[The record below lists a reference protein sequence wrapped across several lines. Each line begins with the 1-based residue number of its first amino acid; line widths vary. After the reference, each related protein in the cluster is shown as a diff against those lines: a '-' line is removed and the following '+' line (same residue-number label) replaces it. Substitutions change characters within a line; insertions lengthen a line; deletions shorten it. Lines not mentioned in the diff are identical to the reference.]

1 MVPRS
6 TLVSLRPL
14 AVQRRQT
21 VAACACLC
29 RVPFPGPALPAAS
42 LSTAG
47 RRAWRLRLP
56 VGVCSWTPSLP
67 TPQPPPPPQA
77 SAAASPLPA
86 PAPVPCCLLGRQ
98 SLFLLAERPATAC
111 SSPVQGA
118 SGRRFPPSLP
128 LSFPPS
134 GGRSLLPSP
143 AQVPF
148 HPVPALES
156 ANMRVLACLIAAL
169 MGIQAVER
177 LRLADGPHGCAGR
190 LEVWHGG
197 RWGTVCDDGW
207 DLRDA
212 AVACRELGCGGAL
225 AAPGGAFF
233 GEGSGPV
240 WLSELA
246 CRGSE
251 GQLGLCPHRGWKAHI
266 CSHEEDAGVVCA
278 GQRVANSRDGEDP
291 PSILE
296 GDLWPGLSGELS
308 PGSQEPPV
316 THAPRQAGA
325 PQNNSRKKSLKPVKQ
340 PKSTRAPM
348 LTAGAPRQERLRL
361 VSGPHGCSGRLEVWH
376 GGRWGT
382 VCDDGWDLRD
392 AAVACR
398 ELGCGSALA
407 APGGARFGPG
417 SGPVWMDDVGC
428 GGGEQALRDCPRSPW
443 GRSNC
448 DHSEDAGLV
457 CTGPAPRLR
466 LADGPHGCAGRLEV
480 WHSGRWGT
488 VCDDAWDLRDATV
501 ACRELGCGGALA
513 APGGAFFGEGAGPIL
528 LDDLRCRGN
537 ETALRFCPTR
547 PWGQHDCHH
556 REDAGA
562 VCDGM
567 PLGYVPTTAPAADSN
582 RSSSQEA
589 VSRPPAPTR
598 SLSLGTADIPP
609 PPASPTVPW
618 ETGPEAGSPQLRLV
632 AGPSRCSGRLEVW
645 HNGLWGTVCDDSWD
659 LQDSAVVCRELG
671 CGRARQQDPAAGRF
685 GWGAGPI
692 WLDDVGCLGT
702 EASLSECPASPWGK
716 HNCAHNEDVGIS
728 CTDTLGLDSISDP
741 FSWSWIPGL
750 GRDPDAWLP
759 GELTTKPP
767 AKLTPSVPEKTTTKA
782 PGRNPKG
789 TKKWVTKNARR
800 LTTQPPVIPTT
811 KHSRVLGTQRPPELT
826 SQTTTTLTTEASRRT
841 VSESTA
847 RLSTEAPHRMT
858 SHTTATRTPRAPR
871 ERTAKTV
878 ATPTTQ
884 SPREMTSEAT
894 VEQIPLASTEP
905 SAETPTQGSPDS
917 SKDPAPSPTGSTA
930 GGSAGPF
937 RVRLADGPN
946 RCAGRLEVWHAGR
959 WGTVCDDSWDLRDS
973 TVACWELGCGRVRSR
988 VGKTHYG
995 PGTGPI
1001 WLDDVGC
1008 KGIEASLS
1016 DCPAGA
1022 WGQHNCDHEEDV
1034 GLTCTGHAD
1043 EDDYPPWTWDPTFGE
1058 DLAKLTTTAGVPGH
1072 MLSWGTTKSPG
1083 APSPATRRLP
1093 DTGNEDSYKPSWTWD
1108 TPSGGAPPEGTPT
1121 AGRPGSTLTTATTQ
1135 RPGRPSS
1142 APRIRGDTG
1151 SLRKLWPDRRPQRP
1165 TAARTAPPAASPAP
1179 SASPEPPGP
1188 PVTPDSAPRLIPE
1201 AASRRG
1207 VTSDPPDTSTP
1218 NPDLASQMNSDLTLT
1233 TPGLT
1238 LSTPEGAVTPALIP
1252 DLSPTP
1258 PPTLPKELTS
1268 DPSAPSVVTHLS
1280 STSELTPESDTTP
1293 NLGTAPYA
1301 NTFPDH
1307 SKSPDSSINPHPT
1320 GTPHSTL
1327 TSQPMTTPHSATTPP
1342 LTRTPQP
1349 TTPPQ
1354 PTISLQPTTS
1364 IQPTTT
1370 PHPTMTPQSTASPL
1384 TTTPHP
1390 ITNPHPATT
1399 PHPTMTLHSTTS
1411 THPSMTAN
1419 PTSTPMI
1426 TTKSILTSSGTELFS
1441 PTPAPTVKSSLHPW
1455 LTSTGSSHLSTS
1467 KMSSLAPF
1475 PNSES
1480 SHSRPSP
1487 APSVDT
1493 LSTDDFEPP
1502 RSQSPKPS
1510 PPPPQTPHSA
1520 SDPTVTSDLH
1530 LSSMALPL
1538 GQPFPDHLTPRPT
1551 PGQSPDPLGPC
1562 VAPTPPVRVMAC
1574 EPPALVELVA
1584 AVREVGGQLQRLTQV
1599 LEKEQQQRQALG
1611 LGLTQLVEATRNL
1624 GQLGEVVKRLAEG
1637 AWPPSTSAPATTT
1650 PEEEERPLRGDV

>member
-1 MVPRS
+1 
-6 TLVSLRPL
+6 
-14 AVQRRQT
+14 
-21 VAACACLC
+21 
-29 RVPFPGPALPAAS
+29 
-42 LSTAG
+42 
-47 RRAWRLRLP
+47 
-56 VGVCSWTPSLP
+56 
-67 TPQPPPPPQA
+67 
-77 SAAASPLPA
+77 
-86 PAPVPCCLLGRQ
+86 
-98 SLFLLAERPATAC
+98 
-111 SSPVQGA
+111 
-118 SGRRFPPSLP
+118 
-128 LSFPPS
+128 
-134 GGRSLLPSP
+134 
-143 AQVPF
+143 
-148 HPVPALES
+148 
-156 ANMRVLACLIAAL
+156 MRVLACLIAL

-233 GEGSGPV
+233 GEGAGPV

-278 GQRVANSRDGEDP
+278 GQRVANSRDGDDP

-296 GDLWPGLSGELS
+296 GDPWPGLSGELS
-308 PGSQEPPV
+308 PGSEEPPG
-316 THAPRQAGA
+316 THAPRPAGT
-325 PQNNSRKKSLKPVKQ
+325 PQNSSRKKGPRPPKQ
-340 PKSTRAPM
+340 AKSTRAPQ
-348 LTAGAPRQERLRL
+348 LTAGAPRHERLRL

-392 AAVACR
+392 ATVACR
-398 ELGCGSALA
+398 ELGCGGALA

-480 WHSGRWGT
+480 WHGGRWGT
-488 VCDDAWDLRDATV
+488 VCDDAWDLRDASV

-537 ETALRFCPTR
+537 ETALRLCPAR

-567 PLGYVPTTAPAADSN
+567 PLGYVPPTAPAAADGNHSAS
-582 RSSSQEA
+582 RDVASGPPPPTASQA
-589 VSRPPAPTR
+589 SR
-598 SLSLGTADIPP
+598 TAGASP
-609 PPASPTVPW
+609 PPASPTALREP
-618 ETGPEAGSPQLRLV
+618 GPEAGSPQLRLV

-645 HNGLWGTVCDDSWD
+645 HAGRWGTVCDDSWD
-659 LQDSAVVCRELG
+659 LRDAAVVCRELG
-671 CGRARQQDPAAGRF
+671 CGGARQPDPAAGRF

-702 EASLSECPASPWGK
+702 EASLSDCPAAPWGK
-716 HNCAHNEDVGIS
+716 HNCAHNEDVGVT
-728 CTDTLGLDSISDP
+728 CTETPGLDSISDP

-759 GELTTKPP
+759 GELATKPS
-767 AKLTPSVPEKTTTKA
+767 ARLTPSVPEKTTTKA
-782 PGRNPKG
+782 PGKMPKS
-789 TKKWVTKNARR
+789 TKKWVTKNAKRP
-800 LTTQPPVIPTT
+800 TTQPPVMPTT
-811 KHSRVLGTQRPPELT
+811 KHSRVLGTQRPLELT
-826 SQTTTTLTTEASRRT
+826 SRTTTTLTTEASHRP

-847 RLSTEAPHRMT
+847 KLTTGVPHGMT

-871 ERTAKTV
+871 ERTSKAM
-878 ATPTTQ
+878 ATSTTQ
-884 SPREMTSEAT
+884 GPREVTSEAT
-894 VEQIPLASTEP
+894 ATRIPLTPKES
-905 SAETPTQGSPDS
+905 SAEIPAQGSPES
-917 SKDPAPSPTGSTA
+917 PRDPAPSPTGSTTR
-930 GGSAGPF
+930 GSGPF

-973 TVACWELGCGRVRSR
+973 TVACWELGCGRVRAR

-1034 GLTCTGHAD
+1034 GLTCTGYAD
-1043 EDDYPPWTWDPTFGE
+1043 EDDYPPWTWDPTSGE
-1058 DLAKLTTTAGVPGH
+1058 DLAKGTTAAGVPGH

-1083 APSPATRRLP
+1083 GPSPATRRLP
-1093 DTGNEDSYKPSWTWD
+1093 HTGDKDGYESFRTWD
-1108 TPSGGAPPEGTPT
+1108 TPSGGALPKGTPT
-1121 AGRPGSTLTTATTQ
+1121 TLTTGTT
-1135 RPGRPSS
+1135 RDPDHPSP

-1151 SLRKLWPDRRPQRP
+1151 SERKLWPQRRLLRP
-1165 TAARTAPPAASPAP
+1165 TSSRTVPPAP
-1179 SASPEPPGP
+1179 SPDPSASSEPPGS
-1188 PVTPDSAPRLIPE
+1188 PVTSVTSNPAPWFIPE
-1201 AASRRG
+1201 AASTRK
-1207 VTSDPPDTSTP
+1207 VTSDPPDTLPPS
-1218 NPDLASQMNSDLTLT
+1218 PDLASWTSSDLTLT

-1238 LSTPEGAVTPALIP
+1238 LSTPDATVIAASRS

-1268 DPSAPSVVTHLS
+1268 DPSAPEVVTHLF
-1280 STSELTPESDTTP
+1280 STSELTTESVTIP
-1293 NLGTAPYA
+1293 NVDTAPYP
-1301 NTFPDH
+1301 NSVPDH
-1307 SKSPDSSINPHPT
+1307 SRSPDPSKSPYPT
-1320 GTPHSTL
+1320 
-1327 TSQPMTTPHSATTPP
+1327 TTPHSALTSHPSTSTTSQPTTTFPPTTTPQS
-1342 LTRTPQP
+1342 TATPHSTTTPHPTTTPQPVTPPQPTTPSQP

-1354 PTISLQPTTS
+1354 PTTPLYL
-1364 IQPTTT
+1364 TTT
-1370 PHPTMTPQSTASPL
+1370 PHPTTTLHPTTTPYPTTTPQSTTPPHSTTAQPP
-1384 TTTPHP
+1384 TTPHP
-1390 ITNPHPATT
+1390 ITTSYPATT
-1399 PHPTMTLHSTTS
+1399 PDSTMTPHSTTS
-1411 THPSMTAN
+1411 THPTMTAD
-1419 PTSTPMI
+1419 PTSTPVV
-1426 TTKSILTSSGTELFS
+1426 TVKSILTSLGTEFS
-1441 PTPAPTVKSSLHPW
+1441 PTPAPAVKPSLHPW
-1455 LTSTGSSHLSTS
+1455 LTSTGVAHLSQ
-1467 KMSSLAPF
+1467 MSSLAPF
-1475 PNSES
+1475 PASES
-1480 SHSRPSP
+1480 SHPRSSPGPSM
-1487 APSVDT
+1487 DT
-1493 LSTDDFEPP
+1493 LSTEDFQPP
-1502 RSQSPKPS
+1502 RSQSPKPT
-1510 PPPPQTPHSA
+1510 PPPTQTPHSD
-1520 SDPTVTSDLH
+1520 SDPTGTSDLH
-1530 LSSMALPL
+1530 LSSMVHPL
-1538 GQPFPDHLTPRPT
+1538 DQPPPDHFTLRPT
-1551 PGQSPDPLGPC
+1551 PGQDPDPVGPC
-1562 VAPTPPVRVMAC
+1562 VTPAPPVKVMAC

-1584 AVREVGGQLQRLTQV
+1584 AVRDVSGQLQRLTQV
-1599 LEKEQQQRQALG
+1599 LKQDQQQRQALE
-1611 LGLTQLVEATRNL
+1611 LGLTQLVEATRGL
-1624 GQLGEVVKRLAEG
+1624 GQLGEVVKRLAER
-1637 AWPPSTSAPATTT
+1637 AWPPSTPAPTTTT